1 MLYPTE
7 LQAQKTPYF
16 SRGHRLLVLSGAGG
30 ELVTNVGAEKA
41 TGAISRDKSLISGL
55 VDTLICI
62 GAPVLEHNGQ
72 HTSAGVVGCF
82 LEEVAIESS
91 SHVRVLCCC

>member
-7 LQAQKTPYF
+7 LQAQKAPYF

-55 VDTLICI
+55 IDTLIGI
-62 GAPVLEHNGQ
+62 GAPILEYDGQ
-72 HTSAGVVGCF
+72 HTTAGVVGCF

-91 SHVRVLCCC
+91 SHFCVLGCC